1 MKIRYA
7 ICTVC
12 ASMMLCNAV
21 SAAEQAKWFIK
32 KPETKKE
39 LKRRIDSLQRALDS
53 VNAIIGDG
61 SIPMVD
67 TSSNDTINVGG
78 LENFESE
85 AYCYGVE
92 NPSVD
97 SLLSSWYRQRSLQIA
112 GIDSTDDM
120 DSVYFDSTVPDSVY
134 VERLKKMNS
143 FISLPY
149 NNVVRNHIIYYTTKI
164 PKTMSTVLG
173 LSVYY
178 MPIFEEIMSSY
189 DIPLELKVMAVIES
203 SLNPVAVSRAR
214 AKGMWQFM
222 YTTGKQYGL
231 EITSYVDERLD
242 PVKSAHAAARYLKDS
257 YSIFGDW
264 ALAIASYNCGVG
276 NVNKAIRRSGS
287 RDFWTLY
294 PYLPRETRGYVPA
307 FVAALY
313 TMKYY
318 KEHRIE
324 PVPCTMPAYVDTFHI
339 NRMLHFDQIS
349 EVAGIPKDVIRSLN
363 PQYLHEIIPG
373 VEHEYVLRL
382 PYEYSAAFV
391 DNIDSIYSYKSD
403 KYFSPVNVEKIKK
416 GVSMSSSRTVHTVR
430 SGETL
435 GGIAIKYRVKVS
447 DIQGWNGLRSTM
459 IRKGQK
465 LVIYPGGSYTPSVSS
480 GNRITHNVRS
490 GETLGAIAERYKVS
504 TASLRKWNNISGD
517 MIRVGQTLTVY
528 TKGAP
533 VDTSTKD
540 GYLMYTV
547 RKGDT
552 LWDIAKKFSGVTVN
566 DIMKLNGFTK
576 NSRIYPGAKIKIRPM

>member
-85 AYCYGVE
+85 AYYYGVG

-480 GNRITHNVRS
+480 GNRITHKVRS

-517 MIRVGQTLTVY
+517 MIRVGQMLTVY

-547 RKGDT
+547 KKGDT